1 MSCSHCTQPIEEGAR
16 ILETPCCGVKFHSA
30 CGIQKLGQA
39 CCHFA
44 SVYCDCGALLYQ
56 HAHYSP
62 VDEVVSA
69 ARIAEVRA
77 KPGVAAELKAL
88 KTKNTLVR
96 KSLVAY
102 QKYLK
107 EKRTEFFELV
117 DSQIDAV
124 KLAKATKQAEVKNS
138 EPFTAYRRLQAGL
151 KTLQSKFQKTH
162 ELTRYEMK
170 QLIGTPYHGTRWGPW
185 ASRPL
190 YMMTRGFRIR
200 L

>member
-16 ILETPCCGVKFHSA
+16 ILETPCCGIKFHSA

-56 HAHYSP
+56 HAHYQS
-62 VDEVVSA
+62 EAVSHA
-69 ARIAEVRA
+69 NLAEVRA

-96 KSLVAY
+96 KSLVVY

-107 EKRTEFFELV
+107 EKKAEFYELV
-117 DSQIDAV
+117 DSQIEAV

-138 EPFTAYRRLQAGL
+138 EPFKAYRKLQAGL
-151 KTLQSKFQKTH
+151 KTLQSKFQKAH

-170 QLIGTPYHGTRWGPW
+170 ELIGTPYHGTRWGPW

-190 YMMTRGFRIR
+190 YMLTRGFRIR

>member
-16 ILETPCCGVKFHSA
+16 ILETPCCGVKFHAA

-44 SVYCDCGALLYQ
+44 SVYCNCGALLYQ
-56 HAHYSP
+56 HAHYEPEAGSG
-62 VDEVVSA
+62 VNL
-69 ARIAEVRA
+69 AEVRA

-96 KSLVAY
+96 KSLVVY

-117 DSQIDAV
+117 DSQIEAV
-124 KLAKATKQAEVKNS
+124 KLAKENTQAAVKNS
-138 EPFTAYRRLQAGL
+138 EPFTAYRRLQASL
-151 KTLQSKFQKTH
+151 KTLQSKFQKKH
-162 ELTRYEMK
+162 ALTYYEMK
-170 QLIGTPYHGTRWGPW
+170 QLIGTPYHGTRWGSW

-190 YMMTRGFRIR
+190 YMLTRGFRIR